1 MHTFAIVRKI
11 YLFPLVLM
19 RLKVIKNERGYY
31 FMLDK
36 TTVPNLNT
44 TCILLNSCKYLD
56 ISICMMF
63 DNAK

>member
-1 MHTFAIVRKI
+1 
-11 YLFPLVLM
+11 M

-36 TTVPNLNT
+36 TTMPNLNT

-63 DNAK
+63 NKKQYDNM